1 MHTGD
6 LRSGGIA
13 EVANIINGG
22 YDCCPSSHYKSQYG
36 HIVMRVWWFLDVYNI
51 WTGKWPYALKP
62 LPLNNCPLAATV
74 NCDRLA
80 AGNCYAACCN

>member
-22 YDCCPSSHYKSQYG
+22 YDCCPSSHYKS
-36 HIVMRVWWFLDVYNI
+36 
-51 WTGKWPYALKP
+51 
-62 LPLNNCPLAATV
+62 
-74 NCDRLA
+74 
-80 AGNCYAACCN
+80 